1 MCEMSDRGEYIRN
14 LRFGTS
20 GSRIV
25 RFSRSRH
32 NEFGIAGKLLGRS
45 SRAPATP
52 VRCCHENSAGP
63 RVFKICKPEF
73 TGQFG
78 CLPPPPFHIVECH
91 ITILL
96 DNKNC
101 VSLDSASQHKERL
114 PPMSFIGKYLRH
126 ASYLSVLL
134 AMPFTVAANTERLY
148 VVNDAGT
155 TFTEIDPATN
165 KVVRTIGGF
174 QVPRAI
180 HASPDGRR
188 LYVTSGVDHV
198 LDVLDQKT
206 LERIKSVPLDG
217 EPDALEVT
225 KDGKRVLVTVHE
237 FPGAP
242 GALDIVDT
250 TSLTKVKTIV
260 TKSWLHDM
268 ALTQD
273 GKYAVVGSP
282 GGDMKT
288 AVVTVF
294 DLQKEE
300 IAWEVQLDR
309 GVTPLAI
316 ESNPDG
322 SARRLFLTLEK
333 FNGFSVVDF
342 ESHKETARIELPKE
356 PNGYGTGTAQSHGIA
371 IAPDGKSVWVN
382 CEPCNSVFAYSLPEL
397 KLLGHVEMPALRM
410 PGKTPT
416 GMPYWVT
423 FAPSGKTVY
432 VAVAVLRQVVA
443 IDPKTM
449 KILTTIPVGEVVD
462 RMTTDVLP

>member
-1 MCEMSDRGEYIRN
+1 
-14 LRFGTS
+14 
-20 GSRIV
+20 
-25 RFSRSRH
+25 
-32 NEFGIAGKLLGRS
+32 
-45 SRAPATP
+45 
-52 VRCCHENSAGP
+52 
-63 RVFKICKPEF
+63 
-73 TGQFG
+73 
-78 CLPPPPFHIVECH
+78 
-91 ITILL
+91 
-96 DNKNC
+96 
-101 VSLDSASQHKERL
+101 
-114 PPMSFIGKYLRH
+114 MSFIKRYLRRV
-126 ASYLSVLL
+126 SYFCVLL
-134 AMPFTVAANTERLY
+134 LLPVTLAASTERLY

-155 TFTEIDPATN
+155 TITEIDPATN
-165 KVVRTIGGF
+165 KVVRTIGDVE
-174 QVPRAI
+174 VPRGI

-188 LYVTSGVDHV
+188 LYVTNGVDHV

-206 LERIKSVPLDG
+206 LARIKRIPLDG
-217 EPDALEVT
+217 EADDVKLTP
-225 KDGKRVLVTVHE
+225 DGKRVLITIHA

-250 TSLTKVKTIV
+250 TSLEKVKTIV

-268 ALTQD
+268 GVTAD
-273 GKYAVVGSP
+273 GKYAVAGSP

-294 DLQKEE
+294 DLKKEE

-356 PNGYGTGTAQSHGIA
+356 PSGYGTGTAQSHGIA

-382 CEPCNSVFAYSLPEL
+382 CEPCNSVYAYSLPDL
-397 KLLGHVEMPALRM
+397 KLIGHVEMPALRM

-416 GMPYWVT
+416 GMPYWVI

-443 IDPKTM
+443 IDPATM
-449 KILTTIPVGEVVD
+449 KIVATIPVGEVVD
-462 RMTTDVLP
+462 RMSVDVLP